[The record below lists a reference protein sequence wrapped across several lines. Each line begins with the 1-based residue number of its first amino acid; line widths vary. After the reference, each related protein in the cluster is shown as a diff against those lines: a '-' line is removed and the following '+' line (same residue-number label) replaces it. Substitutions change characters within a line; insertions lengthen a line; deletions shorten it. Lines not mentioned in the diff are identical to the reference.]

1 MMQINGLVVLIELY
15 QPEHRS
21 RHLSVRVNRDIL
33 AMSALLPLYPPKT
46 DIHSEGWHVS
56 KVPSAE
62 VTAFIQ
68 STLRRAMRCGRHRD
82 ACFPSTKL
90 TSTPFL
96 TDFANRSTSQF
107 VILTQPCDSD
117 LLTRDGSAVP

>member
-1 MMQINGLVVLIELY
+1 MVPTGTSLPPFVRSGQ
-15 QPEHRS
+15 S
-21 RHLSVRVNRDIL
+21 RHFGDVRVT
-33 AMSALLPLYPPKT
+33 SALPAKT

-68 STLRRAMRCGRHRD
+68 SRLRRAMRCGRHRD

>member
-1 MMQINGLVVLIELY
+1 MFPSSSLIGI
-15 QPEHRS
+15 S
-21 RHLSVRVNRDIL
+21 
-33 AMSALLPLYPPKT
+33 T
-46 DIHSEGWHVS
+46 
-56 KVPSAE
+56 
-62 VTAFIQ
+62 TA
-68 STLRRAMRCGRHRD
+68 RPAKPGRHRD